1 MNSEIRARKKKF
13 AALVTVMMLVMCN
26 VMPAFAA
33 THTADEWMRYGSF
46 NWTEDYYV
54 NPGDEIQISG
64 SHTLYEYA
72 YYQIIYYDDNNNE
85 IKDVKSSTADEQYD
99 DGGYYFTHNVFDYS
113 DIMGESD
120 KSRLFKNWKVTDV
133 FKSGGYGGHV
143 YLTAQFYDELNV
155 VYHLPEGAVNS
166 PDNLSTYPQGKSD
179 IILGKASME
188 GYTFDG
194 WYLDAEFTQQVASID
209 TTQTGTVD
217 LYGEFTPADY
227 DISYELDGGTN
238 DAGNPATYTYGIGVT
253 EFKPAVKEGYAFDGW
268 YLDAEFTQQVA
279 SIDTTQTGEVALHAK
294 FKPEVYDISYELD
307 GGTNDA
313 GNPATYTYGIG
324 VTEFKP
330 AVKEGYA
337 FDGWY
342 LDTEF
347 TQPIASIDATQT
359 GGVAL
364 HAKFTLNPPV
374 DPGDGEEPGDEE
386 EPGNEEDPGNDEKPE
401 NPGNTETPSDNDPKL
416 GEDNITV
423 LLTGLTGLAGLGIF
437 TMTLKKRRK
446 SEQN

>member
-64 SHTLYEYA
+64 THTLYEYA
-72 YYQIIYYDDNNNE
+72 YYQIIYYDNNNNE
-85 IKDVKSSTADEQYD
+85 IKEVKSATADEQYD

-120 KSRLFKNWKVTDV
+120 KSKLFKNWKVTDV

-179 IILGKASME
+179 IVLGKASMK

-194 WYLDAEFTQQVASID
+194 WYLDAEFKIPVTTID
-209 TTQTGTVD
+209 TTQTGTVH
-217 LYGEFTPADY
+217 LYGKFTLADY

-238 DAGNPATYTYGIGVT
+238 DADNPATYTYGIGVT

-268 YLDAEFTQQVA
+268 YLDAEFTQ
-279 SIDTTQTGEVALHAK
+279 
-294 FKPEVYDISYELD
+294 
-307 GGTNDA
+307 
-313 GNPATYTYGIG
+313 
-324 VTEFKP
+324 
-330 AVKEGYA
+330 
-337 FDGWY
+337 
-342 LDTEF
+342 
-347 TQPIASIDATQT
+347 PIASIDATQI
-359 GGVAL
+359 GGVTL

-374 DPGDGEEPGDEE
+374 DPGDGEEPGGGEEPGDGE

-416 GEDNITV
+416 GEDNIAV
-423 LLTGLTGLAGLGIF
+423 LLTGLAGLAGLGIF

-446 SEQN
+446 SERE

>member
-46 NWTEDYYV
+46 NRTEDYYV

-64 SHTLYEYA
+64 THTLYEYA

-179 IILGKASME
+179 IVLGKASMK

-194 WYLDAEFTQQVASID
+194 WYLDAEFTHPTASID
-209 TTQTGTVD
+209 TTQTGTVH

-268 YLDAEFTQQVA
+268 YLDA
-279 SIDTTQTGEVALHAK
+279 
-294 FKPEVYDISYELD
+294 
-307 GGTNDA
+307 
-313 GNPATYTYGIG
+313 
-324 VTEFKP
+324 
-330 AVKEGYA
+330 
-337 FDGWY
+337 
-342 LDTEF
+342 EF

-416 GEDNITV
+416 GEDNIAV

-446 SEQN
+446 SERE

>member
-13 AALVTVMMLVMCN
+13 AALVTVVMLVMCN

-33 THTADEWMRYGSF
+33 THTADEWMKYGSF
-46 NWTEDYYV
+46 DRTQDYYV

-64 SHTLYEYA
+64 THTLYEYA
-72 YYQIIYYDDNNNE
+72 YYQIVYYDDNNNQ

-99 DGGYYFTHNVFDYS
+99 DGGYYFAHNVFDYS

-133 FKSGGYGGHV
+133 FKSGGYGGYV

-179 IILGKASME
+179 IILGNASME

-194 WYLDAEFTQQVASID
+194 WYLDAEFTLP
-209 TTQTGTVD
+209 T
-217 LYGEFTPADY
+217 
-227 DISYELDGGTN
+227 
-238 DAGNPATYTYGIGVT
+238 
-253 EFKPAVKEGYAFDGW
+253 
-268 YLDAEFTQQVA
+268 
-279 SIDTTQTGEVALHAK
+279 
-294 FKPEVYDISYELD
+294 
-307 GGTNDA
+307 
-313 GNPATYTYGIG
+313 
-324 VTEFKP
+324 
-330 AVKEGYA
+330 
-337 FDGWY
+337 
-342 LDTEF
+342 
-347 TQPIASIDATQT
+347 ASIDATQM

-374 DPGDGEEPGDEE
+374 DPGDGEEPGNEE
-386 EPGNEEDPGNDEKPE
+386 EPEDEENPGKDEKPE
-401 NPGNTETPSDNDPKL
+401 NSGNTETPTDNDPKL

>member
-46 NWTEDYYV
+46 NRTEDYYV

-72 YYQIIYYDDNNNE
+72 YYQIIYYDDNNNQ
-85 IKDVKSSTADEQYD
+85 IKEVKSATADEQYD

-194 WYLDAEFTQQVASID
+194 WYLDAEFTLPTASID
-209 TTQTGTVD
+209 TTQTGTVH

-238 DAGNPATYTYGIGVT
+238 DAGNPATYTYGIGVN

-268 YLDAEFTQQVA
+268 YLDAEFTQ
-279 SIDTTQTGEVALHAK
+279 
-294 FKPEVYDISYELD
+294 
-307 GGTNDA
+307 
-313 GNPATYTYGIG
+313 
-324 VTEFKP
+324 
-330 AVKEGYA
+330 
-337 FDGWY
+337 
-342 LDTEF
+342 
-347 TQPIASIDATQT
+347 PIASIDATQT
-359 GGVAL
+359 GEVVL
-364 HAKFTLNPPV
+364 YAKFTLNPPV
-374 DPGDGEEPGDEE
+374 DPGDGEEPGGGE

-416 GEDNITV
+416 GEDNIAF

>member
-13 AALVTVMMLVMCN
+13 AALVTVVMLVMCN

-33 THTADEWMRYGSF
+33 THTADEWMTYGSF

-64 SHTLYEYA
+64 THTLYEYA
-72 YYQIIYYDDNNNE
+72 YYQIAYYDDNNNQ
-85 IKDVKSSTADEQYD
+85 IKDVKSYTADEQYD
-99 DGGYYFTHNVFDYS
+99 DGGYYFAHNVFDYS

-133 FKSGGYGGHV
+133 YKSGGYGGHV

-179 IILGKASME
+179 IILGNASME

-194 WYLDAEFTQQVASID
+194 WYLDAEFKLPTASID
-209 TTQTGTVD
+209 ATQTGTVH
-217 LYGEFTPADY
+217 LYGK
-227 DISYELDGGTN
+227 
-238 DAGNPATYTYGIGVT
+238 
-253 EFKPAVKEGYAFDGW
+253 FKPA
-268 YLDAEFTQQVA
+268 
-279 SIDTTQTGEVALHAK
+279 
-294 FKPEVYDISYELD
+294 VYDISYELD

-330 AVKEGYA
+330 AVKEGYT

-342 LDTEF
+342 LDAEF
-347 TQPIASIDATQT
+347 KLPTASIDATQM

-364 HAKFTLNPPV
+364 YAKFTLNPPV
-374 DPGDGEEPGDEE
+374 DPGDGEEPEDEE
-386 EPGNEEDPGNDEKPE
+386 NPGNDEKPE
-401 NPGNTETPSDNDPKL
+401 NPGNTETPTDNDPKL

-437 TMTLKKRRK
+437 TMTLKRRRK
-446 SEQN
+446 SERE

>member
-64 SHTLYEYA
+64 SHTLYENNYYRIA
-72 YYQIIYYDDNNNE
+72 YYDENNNE
-85 IKDVKSSTADEQYD
+85 IKEVKSATADEQYD

-133 FKSGGYGGHV
+133 YKSGGYGGKVH
-143 YLTAQFYDELNV
+143 LTAQFYDELNI

-179 IILGKASME
+179 IILGNASME

-194 WYLDAEFTQQVASID
+194 WYLDAEFKTPVITID
-209 TTQTGTVD
+209 TTQTGTVH
-217 LYGEFTPADY
+217 LYGEFTPA
-227 DISYELDGGTN
+227 
-238 DAGNPATYTYGIGVT
+238 
-253 EFKPAVKEGYAFDGW
+253 
-268 YLDAEFTQQVA
+268 
-279 SIDTTQTGEVALHAK
+279 
-294 FKPEVYDISYELD
+294 VYDISYELD

-330 AVKEGYA
+330 AVKEGYT
-337 FDGWY
+337 FGGWY
-342 LDTEF
+342 LDAEF
-347 TQPIASIDATQT
+347 TLPTASIDATQT
-359 GGVAL
+359 GEVVL

-374 DPGDGEEPGDEE
+374 DPGDGEKPGDGEEPGDEE
-386 EPGNEEDPGNDEKPE
+386 NPGNDEKPE

>member
-64 SHTLYEYA
+64 THTLYEYA

-85 IKDVKSSTADEQYD
+85 IKEVKSATADEQYD

-179 IILGKASME
+179 IVLGKASMK

-194 WYLDAEFTQQVASID
+194 WYLDAEFKIPVTTID
-209 TTQTGTVD
+209 TTQTGTVH
-217 LYGEFTPADY
+217 LYGKFTPADY

-268 YLDAEFTQQVA
+268 YLDAEFTQ
-279 SIDTTQTGEVALHAK
+279 
-294 FKPEVYDISYELD
+294 
-307 GGTNDA
+307 
-313 GNPATYTYGIG
+313 
-324 VTEFKP
+324 
-330 AVKEGYA
+330 
-337 FDGWY
+337 
-342 LDTEF
+342 
-347 TQPIASIDATQT
+347 PIASIDATQI
-359 GGVAL
+359 GGVTL

-374 DPGDGEEPGDEE
+374 DPGDGEEPGGGE
-386 EPGNEEDPGNDEKPE
+386 EPGDGEDPGNDEKPE

-446 SEQN
+446 SERE

>member
-13 AALVTVMMLVMCN
+13 AALVTVVMLVMWN

-33 THTADEWMRYGSF
+33 THTADEWMTYGSF

-64 SHTLYEYA
+64 THTLYEYA
-72 YYQIIYYDDNNNE
+72 YYQIAYYDDNNNQ
-85 IKDVKSSTADEQYD
+85 IKDVKSYTADEQYD
-99 DGGYYFTHNVFDYS
+99 DGGYYFAHNVFDYS

-133 FKSGGYGGHV
+133 YKSGGYGGHV

-179 IILGKASME
+179 IILGNASME

-194 WYLDAEFTQQVASID
+194 WYLDAEFKLPT
-209 TTQTGTVD
+209 
-217 LYGEFTPADY
+217 
-227 DISYELDGGTN
+227 
-238 DAGNPATYTYGIGVT
+238 
-253 EFKPAVKEGYAFDGW
+253 
-268 YLDAEFTQQVA
+268 
-279 SIDTTQTGEVALHAK
+279 
-294 FKPEVYDISYELD
+294 
-307 GGTNDA
+307 
-313 GNPATYTYGIG
+313 
-324 VTEFKP
+324 
-330 AVKEGYA
+330 
-337 FDGWY
+337 
-342 LDTEF
+342 
-347 TQPIASIDATQT
+347 ASIDATQT
-359 GGVAL
+359 GEVVL

-374 DPGDGEEPGDEE
+374 DPGDGEEPGAGE
-386 EPGNEEDPGNDEKPE
+386 EPGDEENPEKDEKPE
-401 NPGNTETPSDNDPKL
+401 NPGNTETPTDNDPKL

-437 TMTLKKRRK
+437 TMTLKRRRK
-446 SEQN
+446 SERE

>member
-1 MNSEIRARKKKF
+1 MNSEIRVRKKKF

-33 THTADEWMRYGSF
+33 THTADEWMKYGSF

-120 KSRLFKNWKVTDV
+120 KSKLFKNWKVTDV

-194 WYLDAEFTQQVASID
+194 WYLDAEFTLPTASID
-209 TTQTGTVD
+209 TTQTGTVH

-238 DAGNPATYTYGIGVT
+238 DA
-253 EFKPAVKEGYAFDGW
+253 D
-268 YLDAEFTQQVA
+268 
-279 SIDTTQTGEVALHAK
+279 
-294 FKPEVYDISYELD
+294 
-307 GGTNDA
+307 
-313 GNPATYTYGIG
+313 NPATYTYGIG

-416 GEDNITV
+416 GEDNIAV

-446 SEQN
+446 SERE

>member
-85 IKDVKSSTADEQYD
+85 IKEVKSATADEQYD

-194 WYLDAEFTQQVASID
+194 WYLDAEFTLPTASID
-209 TTQTGTVD
+209 TTQTGTVH

-268 YLDAEFTQQVA
+268 YLDAEFTQ
-279 SIDTTQTGEVALHAK
+279 
-294 FKPEVYDISYELD
+294 
-307 GGTNDA
+307 
-313 GNPATYTYGIG
+313 
-324 VTEFKP
+324 
-330 AVKEGYA
+330 
-337 FDGWY
+337 
-342 LDTEF
+342 
-347 TQPIASIDATQT
+347 PIASIDATQT
-359 GGVAL
+359 GEVVL
-364 HAKFTLNPPV
+364 HAKFTLNTPA
-374 DPGDGEEPGDEE
+374 DPGDGEEPGDDE

-416 GEDNITV
+416 GEDNIAV

-446 SEQN
+446 SERE

>member
-13 AALVTVMMLVMCN
+13 AALVTVVMLVMCN

-33 THTADEWMRYGSF
+33 THTADEWMKYGSF
-46 NWTEDYYV
+46 DRTQDYYV

-64 SHTLYEYA
+64 THTLYEYA
-72 YYQIIYYDDNNNE
+72 YYQIVYYDDNNNQ

-99 DGGYYFTHNVFDYS
+99 DGGYYFAHNVFDYS

-133 FKSGGYGGHV
+133 FKSGGYGGYV

-179 IILGKASME
+179 IILGNASME

-194 WYLDAEFTQQVASID
+194 WYLDAEFTLPTASID
-209 TTQTGTVD
+209 ATQTGTVH
-217 LYGEFTPADY
+217 LYGK
-227 DISYELDGGTN
+227 
-238 DAGNPATYTYGIGVT
+238 
-253 EFKPAVKEGYAFDGW
+253 FKPA
-268 YLDAEFTQQVA
+268 
-279 SIDTTQTGEVALHAK
+279 
-294 FKPEVYDISYELD
+294 VYDISYELD

-330 AVKEGYA
+330 AVKEGYT

-342 LDTEF
+342 LDAEF
-347 TQPIASIDATQT
+347 TLPTASIDATQM

-364 HAKFTLNPPV
+364 YAKFTLNPPV
-374 DPGDGEEPGDEE
+374 DPGDGEEPGNGEEPGDGE

>member
-13 AALVTVMMLVMCN
+13 AALVTVVMLVMCN

-33 THTADEWMRYGSF
+33 THTADEWMKYGSF
-46 NWTEDYYV
+46 DRTQDYYV

-64 SHTLYEYA
+64 THTLYENN
-72 YYQIIYYDDNNNE
+72 YYRIAYYDDNNNE
-85 IKDVKSSTADEQYD
+85 IKEVKSATADEQYD

-194 WYLDAEFTQQVASID
+194 WYLDAEFKIPVTTID
-209 TTQTGTVD
+209 TTQTGTVH

-253 EFKPAVKEGYAFDGW
+253 EFKPAVKEGYTFDGW
-268 YLDAEFTQQVA
+268 YLDA
-279 SIDTTQTGEVALHAK
+279 
-294 FKPEVYDISYELD
+294 
-307 GGTNDA
+307 
-313 GNPATYTYGIG
+313 
-324 VTEFKP
+324 
-330 AVKEGYA
+330 
-337 FDGWY
+337 
-342 LDTEF
+342 EF

-374 DPGDGEEPGDEE
+374 DPGDGEEPGGGE

-416 GEDNITV
+416 GEDNIAV

-446 SEQN
+446 SERE

>member
-64 SHTLYEYA
+64 THTLYENNYYRIA
-72 YYQIIYYDDNNNE
+72 YYDENNNE
-85 IKDVKSSTADEQYD
+85 IKEVKSATADEQYD

-133 FKSGGYGGHV
+133 YKSGGCGGHV

-179 IILGKASME
+179 IILGKASMK
-188 GYTFDG
+188 GHTFDG
-194 WYLDAEFTQQVASID
+194 WYLDAEFKTPVITID
-209 TTQTGTVD
+209 TTQTGTIH
-217 LYGEFTPADY
+217 LYGKFKPADY

-268 YLDAEFTQQVA
+268 YLDAEFTQ
-279 SIDTTQTGEVALHAK
+279 
-294 FKPEVYDISYELD
+294 
-307 GGTNDA
+307 
-313 GNPATYTYGIG
+313 
-324 VTEFKP
+324 
-330 AVKEGYA
+330 
-337 FDGWY
+337 
-342 LDTEF
+342 
-347 TQPIASIDATQT
+347 PIASIDATQM
-359 GGVAL
+359 GGVTL
-364 HAKFTLNPPV
+364 YAKFTQNPPV
-374 DPGDGEEPGDEE
+374 DTGDGEEPGGGEDPGDGEEPGD
-386 EPGNEEDPGNDEKPE
+386 EEDPGNDEKPE

-416 GEDNITV
+416 GEDNIAV

-446 SEQN
+446 SERE

>member
-33 THTADEWMRYGSF
+33 THTADEWLTYGSF

-64 SHTLYEYA
+64 THTLQEGY
-72 YYQIIYYDDNNNE
+72 YYQIVYYDENNNC
-85 IKDVKSSTADEQYD
+85 IKEVESPTADEQYD
-99 DGGYYFTHNVFDYS
+99 YGVYYFSHNVLDYS
-113 DIMGESD
+113 DIMG
-120 KSRLFKNWKVTDV
+120 KSAKSELFKNWKVTNV
-133 FKSGGYGGHV
+133 YKSSGIGGYV

-155 VYHLPEGAVNS
+155 IYHLPEGAVNS
-166 PDNLSTYPQGKSD
+166 PDNLSTYPQGKND
-179 IILGKASME
+179 IILGNASME

-194 WYLDAEFTQQVASID
+194 WYLDAEFTLPVTTID
-209 TTQTGTVD
+209 TTQTGTVH
-217 LYGEFTPADY
+217 LYGKFTPAVY
-227 DISYELDGGTN
+227 DISYELNGGTN

-253 EFKPAVKEGYAFDGW
+253 EFKPAVKEGYTFDGW
-268 YLDAEFTQQVA
+268 YLDAEFTLP
-279 SIDTTQTGEVALHAK
+279 T
-294 FKPEVYDISYELD
+294 
-307 GGTNDA
+307 
-313 GNPATYTYGIG
+313 
-324 VTEFKP
+324 
-330 AVKEGYA
+330 
-337 FDGWY
+337 
-342 LDTEF
+342 
-347 TQPIASIDATQT
+347 ASIDATQT

-364 HAKFTLNPPV
+364 HAKFTLNSPT
-374 DPGDGEEPGDEE
+374 DPGDGD
-386 EPGNEEDPGNDEKPE
+386 EPGNEDEPGNDEKPE

-446 SEQN
+446 SERE

>member
-64 SHTLYEYA
+64 THTLYEYA

-85 IKDVKSSTADEQYD
+85 IKEVKSATADEQYD

-179 IILGKASME
+179 IVLGKASMK

-194 WYLDAEFTQQVASID
+194 WYLDAEFKIPVTTID
-209 TTQTGTVD
+209 TTQTGTVH

-268 YLDAEFTQQVA
+268 YLDAEFTQ
-279 SIDTTQTGEVALHAK
+279 
-294 FKPEVYDISYELD
+294 
-307 GGTNDA
+307 
-313 GNPATYTYGIG
+313 
-324 VTEFKP
+324 
-330 AVKEGYA
+330 
-337 FDGWY
+337 
-342 LDTEF
+342 
-347 TQPIASIDATQT
+347 PIASIDATQI
-359 GGVAL
+359 GGVTL

-374 DPGDGEEPGDEE
+374 DPGDGEEPGGGEEPGDGE

-446 SEQN
+446 SERE

>member
-13 AALVTVMMLVMCN
+13 AALVTVVMLVMCN

-33 THTADEWMRYGSF
+33 THTADEWMTYGSF

-64 SHTLYEYA
+64 THTLYEYA
-72 YYQIIYYDDNNNE
+72 YYQIAYYDDNNNQ
-85 IKDVKSSTADEQYD
+85 IKEVKSSTADEQYD
-99 DGGYYFTHNVFDYS
+99 DGGYYFAHNVFDYS

-133 FKSGGYGGHV
+133 YKSGGYGGKV
-143 YLTAQFYDELNV
+143 QLTAQFYDELNV

-179 IILGKASME
+179 IILGNASME

-194 WYLDAEFTQQVASID
+194 WYLDAEFTLP
-209 TTQTGTVD
+209 T
-217 LYGEFTPADY
+217 
-227 DISYELDGGTN
+227 
-238 DAGNPATYTYGIGVT
+238 AT
-253 EFKPAVKEGYAFDGW
+253 
-268 YLDAEFTQQVA
+268 
-279 SIDTTQTGEVALHAK
+279 
-294 FKPEVYDISYELD
+294 
-307 GGTNDA
+307 
-313 GNPATYTYGIG
+313 
-324 VTEFKP
+324 
-330 AVKEGYA
+330 
-337 FDGWY
+337 
-342 LDTEF
+342 
-347 TQPIASIDATQT
+347 IDATQM
-359 GGVAL
+359 GGVVL

-386 EPGNEEDPGNDEKPE
+386 EPGDGENPGNDEKPE
-401 NPGNTETPSDNDPKL
+401 NPGNTETPTDNDPKL

-437 TMTLKKRRK
+437 TMTLKRHRK
-446 SEQN
+446 SERE

>member
-1 MNSEIRARKKKF
+1 MNSEIRVRKKKF

-64 SHTLYEYA
+64 THTLYENN
-72 YYQIIYYDDNNNE
+72 YYRIAYYDDNNNE
-85 IKDVKSSTADEQYD
+85 IKEVKSATADEQYD
-99 DGGYYFTHNVFDYS
+99 DGGYYFTHNVLDYS

-179 IILGKASME
+179 IVLGKASMK

-194 WYLDAEFTQQVASID
+194 WYLDAEFKIPVTTID
-209 TTQTGTVD
+209 TTQTGTVH

-268 YLDAEFTQQVA
+268 YLD
-279 SIDTTQTGEVALHAK
+279 
-294 FKPEVYDISYELD
+294 
-307 GGTNDA
+307 
-313 GNPATYTYGIG
+313 
-324 VTEFKP
+324 
-330 AVKEGYA
+330 
-337 FDGWY
+337 
-342 LDTEF
+342 TEF
-347 TQPIASIDATQT
+347 TQPTASIDATQT
-359 GGVAL
+359 GEVVL

-374 DPGDGEEPGDEE
+374 DPGDGEEPGNGEEPGDGE

-446 SEQN
+446 SERE

>member
-13 AALVTVMMLVMCN
+13 AALVTVVMLVMCN

-46 NWTEDYYV
+46 DRTQDYYV

-64 SHTLYEYA
+64 THTLYEYA
-72 YYQIIYYDDNNNE
+72 YYRIVYYDENNNE
-85 IKDVKSSTADEQYD
+85 IKEVKSSTADEQYD
-99 DGGYYFTHNVFDYS
+99 DGGYYFAHNVVDYS

-120 KSRLFKNWKVTDV
+120 KSKLFKNWKVTDV
-133 FKSGGYGGHV
+133 YKSGGYGGKV

-179 IILGKASME
+179 IILGNASME

-194 WYLDAEFTQQVASID
+194 WYLDAEFTLPTASIGA
-209 TTQTGTVD
+209 TQTGTVH
-217 LYGEFTPADY
+217 LYGK
-227 DISYELDGGTN
+227 
-238 DAGNPATYTYGIGVT
+238 
-253 EFKPAVKEGYAFDGW
+253 FKPA
-268 YLDAEFTQQVA
+268 
-279 SIDTTQTGEVALHAK
+279 
-294 FKPEVYDISYELD
+294 VYDISYELD

-330 AVKEGYA
+330 AVKEGYT

-342 LDTEF
+342 LDAEF
-347 TQPIASIDATQT
+347 TLPTASIDATQT

-374 DPGDGEEPGDEE
+374 DPGDGEEPGNEE
-386 EPGNEEDPGNDEKPE
+386 EPGDGEEPGDEENPGNDEKPE

-437 TMTLKKRRK
+437 TMTLKKHRK

>member
-33 THTADEWMRYGSF
+33 THTADEWMIYGSF
-46 NWTEDYYV
+46 NRTEDYYV

-85 IKDVKSSTADEQYD
+85 IKEVKSATADEQYD

-179 IILGKASME
+179 IILGKASMK
-188 GYTFDG
+188 GHTFDG
-194 WYLDAEFTQQVASID
+194 WYLDAEFKIPVTTID
-209 TTQTGTVD
+209 TTQTGTVH
-217 LYGEFTPADY
+217 LYGKFTPADY

-238 DAGNPATYTYGIGVT
+238 DADNPATYTYGIGVT

-268 YLDAEFTQQVA
+268 YTDA
-279 SIDTTQTGEVALHAK
+279 
-294 FKPEVYDISYELD
+294 
-307 GGTNDA
+307 
-313 GNPATYTYGIG
+313 
-324 VTEFKP
+324 
-330 AVKEGYA
+330 
-337 FDGWY
+337 
-342 LDTEF
+342 EF

-359 GGVAL
+359 GEVVL

-374 DPGDGEEPGDEE
+374 DPGDGEEPGGGEEPGDGE
-386 EPGNEEDPGNDEKPE
+386 EPGNEENPGNDEKPE

-446 SEQN
+446 SERE

>member
-33 THTADEWMRYGSF
+33 THTADEWMKYGSF
-46 NWTEDYYV
+46 NRTEDYYV

-194 WYLDAEFTQQVASID
+194 WYLDAEFTLPTASID
-209 TTQTGTVD
+209 TTQTGTVH

-268 YLDAEFTQQVA
+268 YLDAEFTQ
-279 SIDTTQTGEVALHAK
+279 
-294 FKPEVYDISYELD
+294 
-307 GGTNDA
+307 
-313 GNPATYTYGIG
+313 
-324 VTEFKP
+324 
-330 AVKEGYA
+330 
-337 FDGWY
+337 
-342 LDTEF
+342 
-347 TQPIASIDATQT
+347 PIASIDATQT
-359 GGVAL
+359 GEVVL
-364 HAKFTLNPPV
+364 HAKFTLNPPA
-374 DPGDGEEPGDEE
+374 DPGDGEEPGGGE
-386 EPGNEEDPGNDEKPE
+386 EPGDEEDPGNDEKPE
-401 NPGNTETPSDNDPKL
+401 NPGNTETPSDSDPKL
-416 GEDNITV
+416 GEDNIAV

-446 SEQN
+446 SERE

>member
-33 THTADEWMRYGSF
+33 THTADEWMTYGSF

-64 SHTLYEYA
+64 THTLYEYA
-72 YYQIIYYDDNNNE
+72 YYQIAYYDDNNNQ
-85 IKDVKSSTADEQYD
+85 IKEVKSSTADEQYD
-99 DGGYYFTHNVFDYS
+99 DGGYYFAHNVFDYS

-133 FKSGGYGGHV
+133 YKSGGYGGHV

-179 IILGKASME
+179 IILGNASME

-194 WYLDAEFTQQVASID
+194 WYLDAEFTLP
-209 TTQTGTVD
+209 T
-217 LYGEFTPADY
+217 
-227 DISYELDGGTN
+227 
-238 DAGNPATYTYGIGVT
+238 AT
-253 EFKPAVKEGYAFDGW
+253 
-268 YLDAEFTQQVA
+268 
-279 SIDTTQTGEVALHAK
+279 
-294 FKPEVYDISYELD
+294 
-307 GGTNDA
+307 
-313 GNPATYTYGIG
+313 
-324 VTEFKP
+324 
-330 AVKEGYA
+330 
-337 FDGWY
+337 
-342 LDTEF
+342 
-347 TQPIASIDATQT
+347 IDATQM

-364 HAKFTLNPPV
+364 YAKFTLNPPV
-374 DPGDGEEPGDEE
+374 DPGDGEEPGEGEELEDE
-386 EPGNEEDPGNDEKPE
+386 GNPGNDEKPE
-401 NPGNTETPSDNDPKL
+401 NPGNTETPTDNDPKL

-437 TMTLKKRRK
+437 TMTLKRRRK
-446 SEQN
+446 SERE

>member
-13 AALVTVMMLVMCN
+13 AALVTVVMLVMCN

-46 NWTEDYYV
+46 DRTQDYYV

-64 SHTLYEYA
+64 THTLYEYA
-72 YYQIIYYDDNNNE
+72 YYRIVYYDENNNE
-85 IKDVKSSTADEQYD
+85 IKEVKSSTADEQYD
-99 DGGYYFTHNVFDYS
+99 DGGYYFAHNVVDYS

-120 KSRLFKNWKVTDV
+120 KSKLFKNWKVTDV
-133 FKSGGYGGHV
+133 YKSGGYGGKV

-179 IILGKASME
+179 IILGNASME

-194 WYLDAEFTQQVASID
+194 WYLDAEFTLP
-209 TTQTGTVD
+209 T
-217 LYGEFTPADY
+217 
-227 DISYELDGGTN
+227 
-238 DAGNPATYTYGIGVT
+238 
-253 EFKPAVKEGYAFDGW
+253 
-268 YLDAEFTQQVA
+268 
-279 SIDTTQTGEVALHAK
+279 
-294 FKPEVYDISYELD
+294 
-307 GGTNDA
+307 
-313 GNPATYTYGIG
+313 
-324 VTEFKP
+324 
-330 AVKEGYA
+330 
-337 FDGWY
+337 
-342 LDTEF
+342 
-347 TQPIASIDATQT
+347 ASIDATQT
-359 GGVAL
+359 GEVIL
-364 HAKFTLNPPV
+364 YAKFTLNPPT
-374 DPGDGEEPGDEE
+374 DPGDGDEPGNGEEPGDGE
-386 EPGNEEDPGNDEKPE
+386 EPGNEEDPGNNEKPE

-416 GEDNITV
+416 GEDNIAV

>member
-64 SHTLYEYA
+64 TNTLYENN
-72 YYQIIYYDDNNNE
+72 YYRIAYYDDNNNE
-85 IKDVKSSTADEQYD
+85 IKEVKSATADEQYD

-194 WYLDAEFTQQVASID
+194 WYLDAEFTLPTASID
-209 TTQTGTVD
+209 TTQTGTVH

-268 YLDAEFTQQVA
+268 YLDAEFTQ
-279 SIDTTQTGEVALHAK
+279 
-294 FKPEVYDISYELD
+294 
-307 GGTNDA
+307 
-313 GNPATYTYGIG
+313 
-324 VTEFKP
+324 
-330 AVKEGYA
+330 
-337 FDGWY
+337 
-342 LDTEF
+342 
-347 TQPIASIDATQT
+347 PIASIDATQT
-359 GGVAL
+359 GEVVL
-364 HAKFTLNPPV
+364 HAKFTLNTPA
-374 DPGDGEEPGDEE
+374 DPGDGEEPGDDE

-416 GEDNITV
+416 GEDNIAV

-446 SEQN
+446 SERE